1 MTNIILT
8 MDELEGGEL
17 GQESALHRY
26 SYSAKYPH
34 IVKFIFKLIIS
45 VYDDSLI
52 LIMWRQDLTNS

>member
-34 IVKFIFKLIIS
+34 ILKFIFKLIIS

-52 LIMWRQDLTNS
+52 LIM